1 MSLTLI
7 SLNLIKKDMNR
18 TLTRIASDKQ
28 VQRETDYYKANI
40 GKITSVK
47 EFLANDRLYNMR

>member
-7 SLNLIKKDMNR
+7 NLNLIKKDMTK
-18 TLTRIASDKQ
+18 TLSRISADKQ

-40 GKITSVK
+40 LSLIHI
-47 EFLANDRLYNMR
+47 